1 MAEPDLID
9 RYLTELHRSL
19 GWRRDVVDLLAEVED
34 HLREA
39 VERLEHE
46 GTEAHHAQR
55 ATLDRFGDSVVVA
68 RAFAITSSGGIAM
81 PTTFTRA
88 AGAIAGVAAVAWLVS
103 VLAGLWQNDFF
114 VSPWSQDRYTVWT
127 VTAVLAAIASGLTL
141 AGLLARTG
149 SRGFSAV
156 IAFALLGLGV
166 VAAGV
171 ATWGFVGWGVM
182 LSLAFLPAVLRVRAV
197 AGRSAR
203 SDWLLVLSWPVGS
216 VLVVV
221 LEALRVGPVDGYG
234 DYQLAFAIGYVVAA
248 LSMASGLVG
257 VGRWLRSEEAVDVPE
272 AATPA

>member
-9 RYLTELHRSL
+9 RYLIELRRSL
-19 GWRRDVVDLLAEVED
+19 GRRRDVLDLLAEVED

-46 GTEAHHAQR
+46 GSEAHHAQR

-68 RAFAITSSGGIAM
+68 RAFAVTSSGGIAM

-88 AGAIAGVAAVAWLVS
+88 AGAVAGVAAAAWLVS
-103 VLAGLWQNDFF
+103 VLAGLWQNEFF
-114 VSPWSQDRYTVWT
+114 VSPWSQDRYWVWT
-127 VTAVLAAIASGLTL
+127 VTAVLASIASGLVL
-141 AGLLARTG
+141 AGMLARTG
-149 SRGFSAV
+149 SRGLSAV
-156 IAFALLGLGV
+156 IAFTLLSLGGLM
-166 VAAGV
+166 AGL
-171 ATWGFVGWGVM
+171 ATWGFVAWGVL
-182 LSLAFLPAVLRVRAV
+182 LSLAFLPAVLSARAV
-197 AGRSAR
+197 AGRSAP
-203 SDWLLVLSWPVGS
+203 SDWLLVLSWPTGS

-221 LEALRVGPVDGYG
+221 LEALRVGPIDGYG
-234 DYQLAFAIGYVVAA
+234 DYPLAFAIGYVVAA